1 MRMSGYPETVVV
13 SSQGPAAE
21 MFPLAMGVY
30 TMTDVTHSDRP
41 VWRGR
46 DWSIVF
52 NGNKYH
58 LMCIIIN
65 LFNLQISFKSG
76 EYSRKII
83 MENISSTLSNNLT
96 LVFL

>member
-1 MRMSGYPETVVV
+1 MSGYPETVVV

-46 DWSIVF
+46 NGSIVF
-52 NGNKYH
+52 NGNKYN
-58 LMCIIIN
+58 LM
-65 LFNLQISFKSG
+65 
-76 EYSRKII
+76 YV
-83 MENISSTLSNNLT
+83 
-96 LVFL
+96 LVSICLIFR

>member
-46 DWSIVF
+46 NGILLF
-52 NGNKYH
+52 NGQFV
-58 LMCIIIN
+58 I
-65 LFNLQISFKSG
+65 
-76 EYSRKII
+76 
-83 MENISSTLSNNLT
+83 
-96 LVFL
+96 

>member
-46 DWSIVF
+46 DGSIVF

-58 LMCIIIN
+58 LIIIIIN
-65 LFNLQISFKSG
+65 LSNLQISFKSG
-76 EYSRKII
+76 EYSWRMM

>member
-46 DWSIVF
+46 NGSIVF
-52 NGNKYH
+52 NGIKYN
-58 LMCIIIN
+58 LMYVILSICLI
-65 LFNLQISFKSG
+65 FRQD
-76 EYSRKII
+76 SRVAYIPGK
-83 MENISSTLSNNLT
+83 
-96 LVFL
+96 

>member
-46 DWSIVF
+46 EGSIVF
-52 NGNKYH
+52 NGNT
-58 LMCIIIN
+58 
-65 LFNLQISFKSG
+65 ISF
-76 EYSRKII
+76 
-83 MENISSTLSNNLT
+83 NNLIQFSYYD
-96 LVFL
+96 LI

>member
-46 DWSIVF
+46 DGSIVF

-58 LMCIIIN
+58 LIYIIIN
-65 LFNLQISFKSG
+65 LSNLQISFKSG
-76 EYSRKII
+76 EYSWKMM

>member
-41 VWRGR
+41 VWQGR
-46 DWSIVF
+46 DGTLLF
-52 NGNKYH
+52 NGQFVI
-58 LMCIIIN
+58 LVLTFILIN
-65 LFNLQISFKSG
+65 IRQSARVATVQEG
-76 EYSRKII
+76 
-83 MENISSTLSNNLT
+83 
-96 LVFL
+96 VC

>member
-1 MRMSGYPETVVV
+1 MGMSGYPETVVV

-46 DWSIVF
+46 NGSIVF
-52 NGNKYH
+52 NGSKY
-58 LMCIIIN
+58 N
-65 LFNLQISFKSG
+65 
-76 EYSRKII
+76 EYVILSVCLIFRQDSRVA
-83 MENISSTLSNNLT
+83 NIPGK
-96 LVFL
+96 

>member
-46 DWSIVF
+46 NGTLLGPANEDVIQSNKTSFLSIPQT
-52 NGNKYH
+52 GWKYRDDAGWQDDDDS
-58 LMCIIIN
+58 LM
-65 LFNLQISFKSG
+65 ISG
-76 EYSRKII
+76 
-83 MENISSTLSNNLT
+83 LD
-96 LVFL
+96 

>member
-30 TMTDVTHSDRP
+30 TMTDLTHSDRP

-46 DWSIVF
+46 DGTLLF
-52 NGNKYH
+52 NGKFVIC
-58 LMCIIIN
+58 LLTFILIIIR
-65 LFNLQISFKSG
+65 QSAAVATVQEG
-76 EYSRKII
+76 
-83 MENISSTLSNNLT
+83 
-96 LVFL
+96 VC

>member
-1 MRMSGYPETVVV
+1 MMMSGYPETVVV

-46 DWSIVF
+46 DGSIVF
-52 NGNKYH
+52 NGNKYY
-58 LMCIIIN
+58 LDQQKIEKLI
-65 LFNLQISFKSG
+65 FK
-76 EYSRKII
+76 
-83 MENISSTLSNNLT
+83 
-96 LVFL
+96 F

>member
-46 DWSIVF
+46 DGSIVF
-52 NGNKYH
+52 NGKFH
-58 LMCIIIN
+58 V
-65 LFNLQISFKSG
+65 SG
-76 EYSRKII
+76 TKIKTI
-83 MENISSTLSNNLT
+83 FEI
-96 LVFL
+96 

>member
-41 VWRGR
+41 VWRGT
-46 DWSIVF
+46 DGSIVF
-52 NGNKYH
+52 NGKFH
-58 LMCIIIN
+58 V
-65 LFNLQISFKSG
+65 SG
-76 EYSRKII
+76 PKIKTI
-83 MENISSTLSNNLT
+83 FEI
-96 LVFL
+96 